1 MIELMLT
8 DLWCGSFVLILRC
21 YVRCYSRKRGAKAP
35 LRYSCVAGQRALQVL
50 KDVTGISGFKA
61 KKRRER
67 QWKEFRDDFRKK
79 RQKDVE

>member
-8 DLWCGSFVLILRC
+8 DLRCGIFVLILRC
-21 YVRCYSRKRGAKAP
+21 YVRCYRQKLGAKAP
-35 LRYSCVAGQRALQVL
+35 VRYSCVAGQRALQVL